1 MNQFAKF
8 VACVHAIA
16 HTDQPETM
24 QKMEIETLL
33 RQFTAVS
40 QEAHSGE
47 PHGTER
53 VQKDV
58 SSLHDYLISEVNRR
72 HPEQLGVLIQH
83 AHGLVIQEL
92 RRHHWT

>member
-1 MNQFAKF
+1 VNQFAKF

-16 HTDQPETM
+16 RTDQPETI

-40 QEAHSGE
+40 QEAHRGE

-53 VQKDV
+53 VQKEV
-58 SSLHDYLISEVNRR
+58 SSLHDYLISEVNR
-72 HPEQLGVLIQH
+72 HYPEQLGVLIQH

-92 RRHHWT
+92 RKHHWT